1 MIFGKIEYLNLL
13 PFHIYMKRFAKG
25 SQAKKIM
32 QYYKSVPSTINKK
45 FITRKVDAAF
55 ISSINAKKY
64 KNINL
69 GIIAKKEVLSVLVI
83 PNTKH
88 KLDVESATSN
98 VLAKVLNIQGEVI
111 IGDKALRYYLDSN
124 PAIDLAKVWTD
135 KYNLPFV
142 FALLCFHKDTKR
154 YKKIEKGFLKQ
165 KVKIPQYLLNEAS
178 ARTKISNKNILTYL
192 SYISYKLDYKAK
204 KGLNLFYKLSAGSK
218 SC

>member
-1 MIFGKIEYLNLL
+1 
-13 PFHIYMKRFAKG
+13 MKRFAKG

-45 FITRKVDAAF
+45 FISRRVDAAF

-64 KNINL
+64 NNVNL

-142 FALLCFHKDTKR
+142 FALLCFHKDTKE
-154 YKKIEKGFLKQ
+154 YKKIDLLLVGYAGASSYPQCFNFSEKSSIVLFSGRLSLPYMLT
-165 KVKIPQYLLNEAS
+165 VIP
-178 ARTKISNKNILTYL
+178 L
-192 SYISYKLDYKAK
+192 S
-204 KGLNLFYKLSAGSK
+204 
-218 SC
+218 

>member
-45 FITRKVDAAF
+45 FISRRVDAAF

-64 KNINL
+64 NSVNL

-83 PNTKH
+83 PNTEH
-88 KLDVESATSN
+88 KLDTESATSN

-124 PAIDLAKVWTD
+124 PAIDLAKIWPN
-135 KYNLPFV
+135 KYKLPFV
-142 FALLCFHKDTKR
+142 FALLCFHKDKKI
-154 YKKIEKGFLKQ
+154 YKKIEKDFLKQ
-165 KVKIPQYLLNEAS
+165 KVKIPQYLLSQAS
-178 ARTKISNKNILTYL
+178 TRTKVSSKNILNYL
-192 SYISYKLDYKAK
+192 SYISYELDHKAK
-204 KGLNLFYKLSAGSK
+204 KGLSLFYKLS
-218 SC
+218 